1 MLRNCRFYFRWT
13 YLIAVLIVA
22 ACGAKQS
29 KPTLVSMKVL
39 DNYPSGSGLQP
50 FNDKI
55 YLVGDDASH
64 LLIINKEFGIL
75 DSIKLFETPGSRI
88 PKETKPDI
96 ESITQVKQN
105 DSPLLL
111 LTGSGS
117 LSPYRN
123 ACWLVNPVTKETRQ
137 YQLDTFFQRL
147 KNAGVTDL
155 NIEGATTTPVGIVLA
170 SRGNKSFRK
179 NFLIITS
186 PRFWE
191 KQSVADIKIIKAG
204 ANTDTSFFH
213 GISGMDYSSKTDQLL
228 LTISSE
234 NTYTSYDDGAIGK
247 SYLWVINDISS
258 KRKLAAINPDRII
271 DLESID
277 NRFKAQKIES
287 VCIIAEE
294 KKQKQ
299 LVLAADDDK
308 GHTVLFSMTLE

>member
-1 MLRNCRFYFRWT
+1 MLCNCRLYFRWT
-13 YLIAVLIVA
+13 YLVVLLIFA
-22 ACGAKQS
+22 ACGGKQS
-29 KPTLVSMKVL
+29 NPTLVSMKVL
-39 DNYPSGSGLQP
+39 DNYPSGSGLQH
-50 FNDKI
+50 FNNKI

-64 LLIINKEFGIL
+64 LLAINKEFDIL

-96 ESITQVKQN
+96 ESIALVKQN

-117 LSPYRN
+117 LAPYRN

-137 YQLDTFFQRL
+137 CQLDTFFQRL
-147 KNAGVTDL
+147 KNAGIADL

-179 NFLIITS
+179 NFLIVTS

-204 ANTDTSFFH
+204 ANTDTSFFYGLS
-213 GISGMDYSSKTDQLL
+213 GIDYSAKTDQLL
-228 LTISSE
+228 LTVSSE
-234 NTYTSYDDGAIGK
+234 NTYNSYVDGVIGK

-258 KRKLAAINPDRII
+258 KKKLAAVNPDRII

-277 NRFKAQKIES
+277 NRFKSQKIES
-287 VCIIAEE
+287 VCIVAEE

>member
-1 MLRNCRFYFRWT
+1 LT
-13 YLIAVLIVA
+13 I
-22 ACGAKQS
+22 
-29 KPTLVSMKVL
+29 
-39 DNYPSGSGLQP
+39 
-50 FNDKI
+50 DKKYDI
-55 YLVGDDASH
+55 T
-64 LLIINKEFGIL
+64 
-75 DSIKLFETPGSRI
+75 DSIKLFETTGTRI
-88 PKETKPDI
+88 SKETKPDI
-96 ESITQVKQN
+96 ESIALVKQN
-105 DSPLLL
+105 GSPALL

-117 LSPYRN
+117 LAPYRN
-123 ACWLVNPVTKETRQ
+123 ACWIVNPVTKEARQ

-147 KNAGVTDL
+147 KNAGITDL

-213 GISGMDYSSKTDQLL
+213 GISGMDYSAKTDQLL
-228 LTISSE
+228 LTVSSE
-234 NTYTSYDDGAIGK
+234 NTYNSYDDGAIGK

-258 KRKLAAINPDRII
+258 KRKLAAINPDRIV
-271 DLESID
+271 DLEAID
-277 NRFKAQKIES
+277 SRFKGQKIES
-287 VCIIAEE
+287 VCIVGEE